1 MLILKLYFL
10 ISMKLDVTTVRTNN
24 IVCDLLCNE
33 NVHTVTEYTVLITY
47 MLSNR

>member
-10 ISMKLDVTTVRTNN
+10 ISIKLDVTTVRTNN

-33 NVHTVTEYTVLITY
+33 NVHTANLIHRANH
-47 MLSNR
+47 LHAN